1 MKYSQKTKRIK
12 LNKKLFAS
20 SILWSLQ
27 DGDMV
32 SVNKIIAA
40 YLSSLNQQDAKI
52 LIELFGEE
60 RVHFIISK
68 LQKHIHQD
76 DYQEAMEQIDYALDP
91 VAYRQK
97 ATPKSIDQIINK
109 PKQRDIDTLL
119 LTMSKEEILDIAQQ
133 QGLTNTRMFYLNQLL
148 NLSSS

>member
-1 MKYSQKTKRIK
+1 MKYSPQTKRIK

-20 SILWSLQ
+20 SMLWSLQ

-40 YLSSLNQQDAKI
+40 YLSSLNQQDART

-60 RVHFIISK
+60 RVRIIISK
-68 LQKHIHQD
+68 LQKYIHPN
-76 DYQEAMEQIDYALDP
+76 DYQEAMEQIDYALNP

-97 ATPKSIDQIINK
+97 TTPKSIDQIINQ
-109 PKQRDIDTLL
+109 PK
-119 LTMSKEEILDIAQQ
+119 
-133 QGLTNTRMFYLNQLL
+133 
-148 NLSSS
+148 